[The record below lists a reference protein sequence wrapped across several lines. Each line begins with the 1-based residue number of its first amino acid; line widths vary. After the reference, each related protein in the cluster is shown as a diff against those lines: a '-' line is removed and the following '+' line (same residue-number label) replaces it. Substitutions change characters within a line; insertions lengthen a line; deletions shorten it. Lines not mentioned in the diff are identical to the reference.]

1 MIASTASRTES
12 LAFHRPPA
20 RNNNLRRTPS
30 ATTGHHHNANDINGR
45 RQRQSVVTM
54 TTASTVEASA
64 EQRDGG
70 KSSSSSPSA
79 SGECYYRRID
89 GHWRPRKDLR
99 RLSIGERL
107 FATRLAAS
115 DLLDG
120 KTGPKVFLDCGA
132 GIINT
137 KGKWS
142 IANGM
147 VRIGRRGMKK
157 SVVRKKLQKIPPNTL
172 IEVYVSKIRVEEG
185 TLEVCLRRE
194 DALKSI
200 GSIHNDRIPASSLEE
215 GTELTGTVRQVTPY
229 GVFVDVNANRNGL
242 VHISKVAQR
251 QDKYVNKEEGLKKL
265 GLNTGSSVNVVVLSN
280 RRKRLELDLAPERE
294 EDAGKVSAEVGSDD
308 DRIEDEAAAW
318 AAYGA
323 DEGSDGGGDVADD
336 DEAAMWAAYASGESS
351 SGSEGQSEGSGI
363 GDDDEARMWAA
374 YAADSS
380 GDVDAN
386 EEDDN
391 DEDAAIEDAF
401 GIGYY

>member
-12 LAFHRPPA
+12 LAFHQPPA
-20 RNNNLRRTPS
+20 RSNNLRRTPS

-45 RQRQSVVTM
+45 RQRQSVVTIK
-54 TTASTVEASA
+54 TASTVEASA

-70 KSSSSSPSA
+70 KSSSSPSA

-107 FATRLAAS
+107 FATRLPAS

-120 KTGPKVFLDCGA
+120 KTGPKVFLDCGT
-132 GIINT
+132 GIINN

-194 DALKSI
+194 DAVKSI

-242 VHISKVAQR
+242 VHISRVAQR

-294 EDAGKVSAEVGSDD
+294 EDVGAVSAEVGSDD
-308 DRIEDEAAAW
+308 DRLEDEAAAW

-323 DEGSDGGGDVADD
+323 DEGGDVADD

-351 SGSEGQSEGSGI
+351 SGSEGQSEGSGV

-380 GDVDAN
+380 GGVDAD